1 MGAEEASGGVSRRGF
16 VKTVVLSGAV
26 LAAGGVGVVSLITIT
41 DPKTGQARAY
51 EFSHGEDLNLWVTN
65 GERFT
70 ILVRRGTKVIEEH
83 TDVTIDSIAELDS
96 GYFTARYIEAPTPA
110 L

>member
-26 LAAGGVGVVSLITIT
+26 LAAGSAGVISFITVS
-41 DPKTGQARAY
+41 DPQTGEVRAY
-51 EFSHGEDLNLWVTN
+51 EFSHGEDLNLWVTD

-83 TDVTIDSIAELDS
+83 TDVSVDRITELDS
-96 GYFTARYIEAPTPA
+96 SYFAARYIEAPAPV